1 MFRGVGALGRNEQ
14 KKKGFCM
21 QLEGAPCLPELWF
34 CNKLR
39 YLSKF
44 GETEVFRAFCFGL
57 MSVILVMQGVEAASL
72 SSCFKYGLK
81 TIQVASID
89 GDNSAHAAAP
99 NKHCASITDEIKA
112 ESSHT
117 SLEKEGGDCFNCH
130 LMCKTF
136 ILAPV
141 ICAQH
146 LKFALIEPHV
156 VYQSHPNP
164 LLTPPFRPPILV

>member
-1 MFRGVGALGRNEQ
+1 MFKGIRALGRNEQ
-14 KKKGFCM
+14 KKKGCYIK
-21 QLEGAPCLPELWF
+21 LERAPCLQELWF
-34 CNKLR
+34 CNKLKC
-39 YLSKF
+39 LIKF
-44 GETEVFRAFCFGL
+44 GETEVFRAFCFSL
-57 MSVILVMQGVEAASL
+57 ISVILVMQGVEAASL
-72 SSCFKYGLK
+72 SLCFKYGLK
-81 TIQVASID
+81 TIQVASVD
-89 GDNSAHAAAP
+89 EGKSAHAAAP